1 MNASAPLRNDRDLL
15 QLPVG
20 ASRLAASLTLTPTS
34 ASTSSLTLVAS
45 VYMQDGFGTS
55 QWEEEE
61 GKMMLNWSVLLLLA
75 FVLAGVTG
83 NVLVCVAIAA
93 EKRLQNITNYFLMSL
108 ALADLLVS
116 VVVMPCA
123 IVNELMGE

>member
-1 MNASAPLRNDRDLL
+1 MA
-15 QLPVG
+15 
-20 ASRLAASLTLTPTS
+20 LTLTTS
-34 ASTSSLTLVAS
+34 RSPVD
-45 VYMQDGFGTS
+45 QDYGEFPF
-55 QWEEEE
+55 WDDVEE
-61 GKMMLNWSVLLLLA
+61 GEGEQLNWYVLLLLV

-93 EKRLQNITNYFLMSL
+93 EKKLQNVTNYFLMSL

-123 IVNELMGE
+123 IVNELMGNSCTFIYYQLCTIELYA